1 MYNKPMLSLEQCR
14 AAMNA
19 MIDEYRKVPNR
30 RPIDMTIVDD
40 MGNLVMYARTD
51 GLYKSSFGM
60 RKAYTAATRGMDT
73 PAFAE
78 GLQAQGRS
86 LADLGDPQ
94 LITLPGGVVVRTG
107 EDAVAGGIGVG
118 GLTGQEDEE
127 IAKAGLKAL
136 GV

>member
-40 MGNLVMYARTD
+40 MGNFIMYARTD
-51 GLYKSSFGM
+51 GRYTTSFGT
-60 RKAYTAATRGMDT
+60 RKAYTAAIRGMDT

-78 GLQAQGRS
+78 G
-86 LADLGDPQ
+86 
-94 LITLPGGVVVRTG
+94 
-107 EDAVAGGIGVG
+107 
-118 GLTGQEDEE
+118 
-127 IAKAGLKAL
+127 
-136 GV
+136 

>member
-40 MGNLVMYARTD
+40 MGNFIMYARTD
-51 GLYKSSFGM
+51 RLYKSTFGTK
-60 RKAYTAATRGMDT
+60 KAYTSALRGMDT
-73 PAFAE
+73 AAFAE

-107 EDAVAGGIGVG
+107 EDVVVGGIGVG
-118 GLTGQEDEE
+118 GLTGEEDET
-127 IAKAGLKAL
+127 IAKTGLRAL
-136 GV
+136 EI